1 MRWCIRTA
9 QFKDAV
15 LTSAHKSYAY
25 VFMDVLHRQTKYPDC
40 LARGDISQNLRD
52 FAEGDLEVV
61 RAWEPDDMT
70 WSIRCLLFVHYP
82 RGLLEDALKLYR
94 DKPGTVHLTE
104 NAHGSGAEIARQ
116 HSKHGE
122 CTYKQY
128 NNIVYLM
135 IIWTYTHLYMEST
148 MDYFHGTFH
157 GNFHELFPWCHKKY
171 HGLFPWYFK
180 RLFIIS
186 CRACAAKTL
195 KRHMSTY
202 TIICIYVYIYMYYIY
217 VYVGTCT

>member
-52 FAEGDLEVV
+52 FAECDLEVV

-70 WSIRCLLFVHYP
+70 WSIRCLLNVLYP

-104 NAHGSGAEIARQ
+104 KSHGSGAVIARQ
-116 HSKHGE
+116 HSSYGE
-122 CTYKQY
+122 CTYKQG
-128 NNIVYLM
+128 NNIVHL
-135 IIWTYTHLYMEST
+135 IWT
-148 MDYFHGTFH
+148 
-157 GNFHELFPWCHKKY
+157 
-171 HGLFPWYFK
+171 
-180 RLFIIS
+180 
-186 CRACAAKTL
+186 
-195 KRHMSTY
+195 
-202 TIICIYVYIYMYYIY
+202 
-217 VYVGTCT
+217 